1 MTNDFALNYALSV
14 KEETR
19 ARRADALRKR
29 STWAA
34 WAGSALFFIAV
45 VILPKALAVLD
56 GDEPLSSLLPGLLIF
71 FGIFGAIF
79 ARMWFYPLG
88 ARVTGPDREVTI
100 SNEGLNSR
108 SPVAR
113 RLLYWVNFTS
123 AVETREFFLLRMGGG
138 SMWPVP
144 KRSLADSAVL
154 QGLRD
159 LIRAHVPDAELL
171 DRPEK

>member
-1 MTNDFALNYALSV
+1 MTHDFALNYTLSV

-19 ARRADALRKR
+19 ARRSDALRKR
-29 STWAA
+29 STWIA
-34 WAGSALFFIAV
+34 WAVSALFFVAA

-56 GDEPLSSLLPGLLIF
+56 GDEPLNSLLPGLLIF
-71 FGIFGAIF
+71 FGIFGGIF
-79 ARMWFYPLG
+79 AHMWFYPLG
-88 ARVTGPDREVTI
+88 VRVTGADREVTV
-100 SNEGLNSR
+100 SNEGVCSR

-144 KRSLADSAVL
+144 KRSLAEPAAL

-159 LIRAHVPDAELL
+159 LIRKHVPDARLL
-171 DRPEK
+171 D